1 MKEKRFKDP
10 VYGYITI
17 DAAVVEQVIDSAA
30 FQRLKNIRQ
39 TSYVPLYHAA
49 LHNRFVHS
57 LGVYYLGK
65 KTIEQLEHSELFQ
78 QLNQKEE
85 IRRTFLL
92 ACLLHDVGHAP
103 FSHSGEGFY
112 DTPRIT
118 MDMVQEIN
126 DEQFQKDVT
135 VLPRSKAAANH
146 EIMSVVV
153 ALRKFGNLIPQKDL
167 FARCITGYTYQ
178 NELTQEKKTLNCLIG
193 LLNSS
198 LIDVDRLD
206 YIIRDAFV
214 TGFQSVSID
223 FERLIRGIDL
233 TLQAGEPRLVYH
245 KSVISVIENVIYAH
259 DAERKW
265 IQNHPAVLYEQVLIQ
280 SAIRAIEKH
289 LLIKSQGNK
298 LFSYETLTE
307 EGSRFD
313 DIGIKLLADEDILW
327 LMKNVCPSAISE
339 EYYARNKRRHPLW
352 KSEAEYCAIFDAAL
366 GQDALNKLDED
377 FDGLSRFLISN
388 TGQPILDDSVWKLC
402 ETQLD
407 RYKSAKTNISEVD
420 YLNGVAVVNNVMRW
434 ARHLKEFTDEN
445 HIPFDILI
453 ICTKR
458 FTSGFRKSELEQ
470 MLVGFP
476 QLDIIKPIREVS
488 DILTAVDKRKSFFY
502 LFCRRG
508 SEELNVKALGSRL
521 RTIAVE

>member
-1 MKEKRFKDP
+1 MGEKRFKDP

-17 DAAVVEQVIDSAA
+17 DAAVVDQVIDSAA

-65 KTIEQLEHSELFQ
+65 KTMEQLEHSDLFQ
-78 QLNQKEE
+78 QLPQKEE
-85 IRRTFLL
+85 IRKTFLL

-103 FSHSGEGFY
+103 FSHSGEEFY
-112 DTPRIT
+112 NAAQIT
-118 MDMVQEIN
+118 ADMVQQVA
-126 DEQFQKDVT
+126 DEQFKKDVT
-135 VLPRSKAAANH
+135 ALTKTAANH

-153 ALRKFGNLIPQKDL
+153 ALRKFGELLPKKEF

-178 NELTQEKKTLNCLIG
+178 NGLTQEKKTLNCLIG

-233 TLQAGEPRLVYH
+233 KLYAGEPRLVYH
-245 KSVISVIENVIYAH
+245 KSALSVIENVIYAH

-265 IQNHPAVLYEQVLIQ
+265 IQSHPAVLYEQVLIQ

-289 LLIKSQGNK
+289 LQQRAPKRK
-298 LFSYETLTE
+298 LFAYETLTE
-307 EGSRFD
+307 EGSQFGE
-313 DIGIKLLADEDILW
+313 ISIKLLADEDILW
-327 LMKNVCPSAISE
+327 LMKNVCPSSISE

-352 KSEAEYCAIFDAAL
+352 KSEAEYCTIFDAAL
-366 GQDALNKLDED
+366 GQEALNKLDDD
-377 FDGLSRFLISN
+377 FDRISRFLIAH
-388 TGQPILDDSVWKLC
+388 TGQPILDDSVWELC
-402 ETQLD
+402 DTQIKNYELVQK
-407 RYKSAKTNISEVD
+407 YINEVD
-420 YLNGVAVVNNVMRW
+420 YRNGVAAAKHVMRW
-434 ARHLKEFTDEN
+434 AEQLKQFTEEN
-445 HIPFDILI
+445 QIPFDFLI

-458 FTSGFRKSELEQ
+458 FTSGFRKAELEQ
-470 MLVGFP
+470 MLIDFP
-476 QLDIIKPIREVS
+476 QLDKMKPIREVS
-488 DILTAVDKRKSFFY
+488 DLLTAADKRKSFFY

-508 SEELNVKALGSRL
+508 KEELNIKALGRRL
-521 RTIAVE
+521 RMIAVE